1 MKTTPNHSNT
11 VRQSD
16 DGSARCGDLST
27 DPSIC
32 CKVWTSAVL
41 SIVPATFEHSSN
53 IREMFREVLVAG
65 DTIPEDDTL
74 TDTEIDAIWFGNGI
88 SPFVALYGGEVVG
101 AHRLNPNYAGPG
113 SHVANATYVTHT
125 AYRGK
130 GIGRRLVEHSLG
142 EAKRQG
148 YKAMQY
154 NFVVSTN
161 EAAVRLYKSLGFQIL
176 ATLPQAFLH
185 PTLGYV
191 DVHVMHTFLS
201 TD

>member
-1 MKTTPNHSNT
+1 MKNGAPFICLPIQHRQPLTRNRMIRTSTRSTIVASIQRLQLRRRSIEWFRYLRHWSGSSRRTTPSLPARRSGRPLCEALETHAITVKTTPNHSNT

-65 DTIPEDDTL
+65 DTIPEDVTL

-88 SPFVALYGGEVVG
+88 SPFVALYGGE
-101 AHRLNPNYAGPG
+101 
-113 SHVANATYVTHT
+113 
-125 AYRGK
+125 
-130 GIGRRLVEHSLG
+130 
-142 EAKRQG
+142 
-148 YKAMQY
+148 
-154 NFVVSTN
+154 
-161 EAAVRLYKSLGFQIL
+161 
-176 ATLPQAFLH
+176 
-185 PTLGYV
+185 
-191 DVHVMHTFLS
+191 
-201 TD
+201 